1 MKRFIVT
8 FILIITAFVLQGT
21 LFQQFSFG
29 NITPNLLLIIV
40 VSLGLMRGQR
50 TGLIT
55 GFSSGLLCDIFLG
68 TYIGFYALLLMYLG
82 YLAGSFNKIFF
93 PEDVKLPMFMIAV
106 SDLLYGFF
114 CYCFMF
120 LMRGKLEL
128 SYYFV
133 HICIPECIYTL
144 VITIILYPLILWINE
159 TLEKSERKKEKKFV

>member
-159 TLEKSERKKEKKFV
+159 TLEKSERMKEKKFV

>member
-128 SYYFV
+128 LYYFV